1 MADEIRT
8 SISFQVSKGGASI
21 ATGTL
26 SDTIDMTGSDMA
38 TFTQVV
44 STAANDIEA
53 LDVPAD
59 VTGDV
64 FLVIK
69 HNGGS
74 GVLTISKDNGGPPAS
89 HVLSKL
95 GAGESC
101 FLTKVPS
108 STLYV
113 ASSVAATPIQAWIS
127 EA

>member
-1 MADEIRT
+1 MPDEIKT
-8 SISFQVSKGGASI
+8 SISLQVAKGGAAI

-26 SDTIDMTGSDMA
+26 SGSIDMSGTDMA

-44 STAANDIEA
+44 STNANDYEA

-74 GVLTISKDNGGPPAS
+74 GTLTISKDNAGS
-89 HVLSKL
+89 HVLSKIVF
-95 GAGESC
+95 GEPPC
-101 FLTKVPS
+101 LLCRVPS
-108 STLYV
+108 NALFVSSST
-113 ASSVAATPIQAWIS
+113 AGTPIQAWIS

>member
-1 MADEIRT
+1 MAAEIRT
-8 SISFQVSKGGASI
+8 SISLQVAKGGAAI

-26 SDTIDMTGSDMA
+26 SGTIDMSGADMA

-69 HNGGS
+69 HNGAS
-74 GVLTISKDNGGPPAS
+74 GTLTISKDSGGS
-89 HVLSKL
+89 HVLSKI
-95 GAGESC
+95 GFGEPPC
-101 FLTKVPS
+101 LLTRVPS
-108 STLYV
+108 GSLYV
-113 ASSVAATPIQAWIS
+113 ASSTAATPIQAWIS
-127 EA
+127 EV

>member
-1 MADEIRT
+1 MAGEIKT
-8 SISFQVSKGGASI
+8 SISLQVAKGGAAI

-26 SDTIDMTGSDMA
+26 SGQIDMAGADMA

-59 VTGDV
+59 VSGDV

-74 GVLTISKDNGGPPAS
+74 GTLTISKDSGGT
-89 HVLSKL
+89 HVLSKI
-95 GAGESC
+95 GFGEPPC
-101 FLTKVPS
+101 LLTRVPS

-113 ASSVAATPIQAWIS
+113 ASSTAGTPIQAWIS